1 MFTFLTVLELL
12 ITPREL
18 IAVELCVQ
26 GPRCRCLIK
35 TYILSS
41 FAKRKKKDI
50 ENFCYG
56 PQVLEVDQSFF
67 TLIDTNS
74 WKIDIEIFYEHV
86 SFHAKAYGLQ
96 HRTSYRSLPMF
107 SFFIIII

>member
-41 FAKRKKKDI
+41 FAKKKRYRKLLLWSSSVGG
-50 ENFCYG
+50 G
-56 PQVLEVDQSFF
+56 P
-67 TLIDTNS
+67 I
-74 WKIDIEIFYEHV
+74 IFYIDRYKFLENR
-86 SFHAKAYGLQ
+86 
-96 HRTSYRSLPMF
+96 HRNIL
-107 SFFIIII
+107 